1 MLYKKKCGGYREE
14 ETTPAGSQMIGTL
27 SILEVVRSVQ
37 QYHDLKISVAAETI
51 AHGISKPNGIAD
63 TEAVRDKQPLHRLLH
78 TREFMVLTFA

>member
-37 QYHDLKISVAAETI
+37 QYHDLKIAI
-51 AHGISKPNGIAD
+51 R
-63 TEAVRDKQPLHRLLH
+63 EASCRHSGDQ
-78 TREFMVLTFA
+78 